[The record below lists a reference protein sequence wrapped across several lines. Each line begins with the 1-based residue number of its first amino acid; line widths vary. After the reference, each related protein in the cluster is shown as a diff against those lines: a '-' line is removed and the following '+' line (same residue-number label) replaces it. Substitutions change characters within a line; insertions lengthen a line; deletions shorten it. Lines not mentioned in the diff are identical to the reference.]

1 MQKKSSSLSLYFKY
15 PLLSPEFSILPFS
28 TQLEEKYTLKS
39 KAKKKRTSERVGTW
53 NCRRLSNDVTIF
65 PSSSTKRLLKFLRG
79 TLLCYLRLD
88 QLADFSFTSPTTWNS
103 TFVLTLPWT
112 GVKFWYQRSHT
123 EWLSNAN
130 TTWNFVVS
138 LTTGGFGVRFS
149 TGMEFFSST
158 QLSYRLWSTR
168 GLLLNDTGQLSLLGK
183 AARAWGWPITF
194 I

>member
-15 PLLSPEFSILPFS
+15 PPPQPPSSQSCLSRLN
-28 TQLEEKYTLKS
+28 S
-39 KAKKKRTSERVGTW
+39 KRNIPSNPKLRKKKNHSASGNL

-65 PSSSTKRLLKFLRG
+65 PSSSTKRLLKILRG

-103 TFVLTLPWT
+103 TFVLTLSWT

-123 EWLSNAN
+123 EWLSNAT

-138 LTTGGFGVRFS
+138 LTTGESEFDSQQEWIFFLLRSFRIGCGVHAV
-149 TGMEFFSST
+149 
-158 QLSYRLWSTR
+158 SY
-168 GLLLNDTGQLSLLGK
+168 
-183 AARAWGWPITF
+183 
-194 I
+194 

>member
-15 PLLSPEFSILPFS
+15 PFLTPEFSILPFS

-39 KAKKKRTSERVGTW
+39 KAKKKKNQWASG

-65 PSSSTKRLLKFLRG
+65 PSSSTKRLLKILRG

-103 TFVLTLPWT
+103 TFVLTLSWI
-112 GVKFWYQRSHT
+112 GVKFWYQRRHT
-123 EWLSNAN
+123 EWISHAT

-138 LTTGGFGVRFS
+138 LTTGES
-149 TGMEFFSST
+149 EFDSRQEWIFFFFYAAFVSAVEYT
-158 QLSYRLWSTR
+158 LSPIKWH
-168 GLLLNDTGQLSLLGK
+168 
-183 AARAWGWPITF
+183 WPTF
-194 I
+194 RPG